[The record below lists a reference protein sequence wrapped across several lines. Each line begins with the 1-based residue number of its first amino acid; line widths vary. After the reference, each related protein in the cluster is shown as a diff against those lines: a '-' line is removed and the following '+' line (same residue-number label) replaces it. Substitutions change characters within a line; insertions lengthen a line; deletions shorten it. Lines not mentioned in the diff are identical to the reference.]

1 MIMDRSEF
9 FDILFVLAS
18 VLSTLM
24 ALFVVTYT
32 LYRNKIKKRDS
43 LNVPHLSYQREL
55 LENSVYKSVE
65 ELTKDS
71 INFLD
76 TNHLILDASNN
87 NNLKSNKDVPNLSY
101 FNDLGIVGDEFIVKD
116 RQIICLMP
124 FNNKYSSL
132 YDTIKTCC
140 KFNGYDCM
148 RTDEEKIE
156 SNVNLRK
163 YIVTKIIQAQ
173 IVVAVLDGRNP
184 NVLYEV
190 GIAHAIGKLVIL
202 LVKRDK
208 SNDLPE
214 NLKGNRLLIY
224 KSENDLFEQ
233 LSGTLNSVEYA

>member
-1 MIMDRSEF
+1 MGNYHFLEILSLISIIVSVMAIVFIYQFNKLSRSIIDREQSK
-9 FDILFVLAS
+9 S
-18 VLSTLM
+18 VYIG
-24 ALFVVTYT
+24 F
-32 LYRNKIKKRDS
+32 
-43 LNVPHLSYQREL
+43 QREK
-55 LENSVYKSVE
+55 LENSIYKGVE
-65 ELTKDS
+65 DLTKDPVIFS
-71 INFLD
+71 D

-87 NNLKSNKDVPNLSY
+87 NNLKSNREVPNLSY
-101 FNDLGIVGDEFIVKD
+101 FNDLGIIDDEFVVQD
-116 RQIICLMP
+116 RQITCLMP

-173 IVVAVLDGRNP
+173 LVVAVLDGRNP

-202 LVKRDK
+202 VVKRDK

-224 KSENDLFEQ
+224 KNENDLFEQ
-233 LSGTLNSVEYA
+233 LSSTLNSVEYA

>member
-1 MIMDRSEF
+1 M
-9 FDILFVLAS
+9 AS
-18 VLSTLM
+18 VLSMLLS
-24 ALFVVTYT
+24 LFIISYVIYK
-32 LYRNKIKKRDS
+32 NKIRKRDK
-43 LNVPHLSYQREL
+43 LTAPHLSYQREL
-55 LENSVYKSVE
+55 LENDVYKSVE

-71 INFLD
+71 INFAD
-76 TNHLILDASNN
+76 TNHLLLDASNN
-87 NNLKSNKDVPNLSY
+87 DELKSNKEVPNLSY
-101 FNDLGIVGDEFIVKD
+101 FIDLGIVGDEFVVQD
-116 RQIICLMP
+116 RQITCLMP
-124 FNNKYSSL
+124 FNNKYNSL

-140 KFNGYDCM
+140 TFNGYNCM

-163 YIVTKIIQAQ
+163 FIVTKIIQAQ
-173 IVVAVLDGRNP
+173 VVIAVLDGRNP

-224 KSENDLFEQ
+224 KNDEDLFEQ
-233 LSGTLNSVEYA
+233 LGNTLTSIIYA